1 MDLNELMKNPEQI
14 QQLITVLQALL
25 PKEETSTKT
34 TTKSNKTKKT
44 SSIKTRK
51 SKVDHSND
59 DTENAFLQM
68 PERNMHKEDTKIDK
82 LLSQTDPTPRSRKF
96 VLIDV
101 VCRSCGKKDKIN
113 PALTHDPSRYK
124 CNNCSTSAS

>member
-1 MDLNELMKNPEQI
+1 MDLNELIKNPEQI

-25 PKEETSTKT
+25 PKEEVSTDN
-34 TTKSNKTKKT
+34 TKKPNKSKKT

-51 SKVDHSND
+51 SKVNHIDD
-59 DTENAFLQM
+59 DTENAFLKM
-68 PERNMHKEDTKIDK
+68 PERNMHKEDIKIDK
-82 LLSQTDPTPRSRKF
+82 LLNQNDPTPRSRKF
-96 VLIDV
+96 ILIDV